1 MNTVTNNEFLE
12 VIFSDLSKDQR
23 LWINAKEGNPNNQ
36 GGQFWSG
43 YSINS
48 ANDCEADFKEKNAY
62 FCVSYIQRKQRR
74 SPTRTKDNFGGM
86 ALVVLDDANNI
97 NFTPTYTLETS
108 PNNHQVGLVLDQPI
122 TDSEQASRLMGEL
135 AKQKL
140 INVDSSGNNIVRYV
154 RLPNGSN
161 GKFEHPYRHQM
172 LDWHPNKV
180 FTLKEVCECLGLDYS
195 HITNENARPTTRMLP
210 ELPKPT
216 HQLAKDLT
224 IIINNNQSVND
235 TAMIQFDAWVPEL
248 FPFAKKT
255 ADGYRVSSS
264 SLGRALEEDI
274 SIHQE
279 GIKDFG
285 IADQGDL
292 REGKRTP
299 IELVAEHQ
307 LGGIQNQVAAEVWLR
322 DKLGLEPI
330 QSTLAPSE
338 LELFRAGTEHSIALA
353 LEERFKNKLKYNV
366 TTKEW
371 LLWDGKTWVVDA
383 LNTVF
388 HHCRQ
393 ISIVVVNNKT
403 THKSSFFKGV
413 EMIAR
418 SSPPFAITAN
428 AFDADNY
435 ILNTPDG
442 IVDLRTGDISPHK
455 AELLLSKM
463 TSVGIS
469 NDYGTRFPL
478 FLREITCED
487 AELEVFLQ
495 VSLGACL
502 SGAME
507 NHWLLFWIG
516 TGRNGKNTLGDA
528 VMNILGDYARKVPST
543 ILMKKNYESHPTEI
557 AQLFGARLAIGS
569 EVEQSAFWSESKLN
583 ELTGDEK
590 ISARFIGGNF
600 FEFPKTFKFLIYG
613 NHRPRLNS
621 ITPALK
627 SRIKMVRFN
636 VDFSQN
642 GDPELPKKLRSEYP
656 NILRWLIDGHKMW
669 LENGMKLPPCKAVD
683 DELEDYMSSQATVD
697 NWIEDFV
704 TKTQNKW
711 ISSKVLF
718 ESYLSWKHS
727 RGEHPSSQVVWAESM
742 KKQFIS
748 KRHNTGIIF
757 EVELKP
763 MESPFRNLPSQGGLV
778 LNRLLDT
785 ALDE

>member
-12 VIFSDLSKDQR
+12 VIFATKPSDAR
-23 LWINAKEGNPNNQ
+23 LWINAKEGNPKDH
-36 GGQFWSG
+36 GGKFWSG
-43 YSINS
+43 YSIHS
-48 ANDCEADFKEKNAY
+48 ANDCDADFKSKNAY
-62 FCVSYIQRKQRR
+62 FSVSYLNPMRRRTERK
-74 SPTRTKDNFGGM
+74 KDNFGGM
-86 ALVVLDDANNI
+86 ALIVLDDANNI
-97 NFTPTYTLETS
+97 NFTPTYKLETS
-108 PNNHQVGLVLDQPI
+108 PNNYQVGLVLDKPI
-122 TDSEQASRLMGEL
+122 IDIEQASRLMEAL
-135 AKQKL
+135 AKQDYIKA
-140 INVDSSGNNIVRYV
+140 DSSGNNIVRYV

-161 GKFEHPYRHQM
+161 GKFERPYRHQM
-172 LDWHPNKV
+172 IDWHPDKT
-180 FTLKEVCECLGLDYS
+180 FTLEEVCKTLGLDYR
-195 HITNENARPTTRMLP
+195 HITSETTQPTTKMVSV
-210 ELPKPT
+210 LPKPT

-224 IIINNNQSVND
+224 NIINNNHAVND
-235 TAMIQFDAWVPEL
+235 LARANFDSWVPSL

-255 ADGYRVSSS
+255 AEGYRISSS
-264 SLGRALEEDI
+264 SLGRPLEEDI
-274 SIHQE
+274 SIHQD

-292 REGKRTP
+292 REGKRTA
-299 IELVAEHQ
+299 IELVAEHRF
-307 LGGIQNQVAAEVWLR
+307 GGIHNQVAAEVWLR

-366 TTKEW
+366 STKEW

-393 ISIVVVNNKT
+393 ISTVVVHNKNA
-403 THKSSFFKGV
+403 HKSPFFRGV
-413 EMIAR
+413 EIISR
-418 SSPPFAITAN
+418 SSPSFAITAN

-435 ILNTPDG
+435 LLNTPDG

-455 AELLLSKM
+455 PELLLSKM
-463 TSVGIS
+463 TSVGIA
-469 NDYGTRFPL
+469 NDYGTRFPQ
-478 FLREITCED
+478 FLKEITCED
-487 AELEVFLQ
+487 KELEVFLQ

-543 ILMKKNYESHPTEI
+543 ILMKKNYEAHPTEI
-557 AQLFGARLAIGS
+557 AQLFGSRLAIGS

-621 ITPALK
+621 ITQALK

-636 VDFSQN
+636 ADFSQN
-642 GDPELPKKLRSEYP
+642 GDPELPSKLRNEYP
-656 NILRWLIDGHKMW
+656 NILRWLIDGHKIW
-669 LENGMKLPPCKAVD
+669 LENGMKLTPCKAVE

-704 TKTQNKW
+704 TETQNKW

-718 ESYLSWKHS
+718 DAYLSWKHS
-727 RGEHPSSQVVWAESM
+727 RGENPSSQVVWSESM
-742 KKQFIS
+742 KKRFIF
-748 KRHNTGIIF
+748 KRNNSGIIF
-757 EVELKP
+757 EVELNQA
-763 MESPFRNLPSQGGLV
+763 ESPLKDLPRQGG
-778 LNRLLDT
+778 D
-785 ALDE
+785 

>member
-1 MNTVTNNEFLE
+1 MNTVTNNKFLE
-12 VIFSDLSKDQR
+12 VIFAHKPLEAR
-23 LWINAKEGNPNNQ
+23 LWINAKDGNPKEQ

-43 YSINS
+43 YSIHS
-48 ANDCEADFKEKNAY
+48 ANDCDADFKSKNAFFSVAY
-62 FCVSYIQRKQRR
+62 LNPMRRRTERK
-74 SPTRTKDNFGGM
+74 KENFGGM
-86 ALVVLDDANNI
+86 AIVVLDDANNV
-97 NFTPTYTLETS
+97 NFTPTYKLETS
-108 PNNHQVGLVLDQPI
+108 PNNHQVGLVLDEPI

-140 INVDSSGNNIVRYV
+140 INADSSGNNIVRYV

-161 GKFEHPYRHQM
+161 GKFEHPYRHQ
-172 LDWHPNKV
+172 LKEWHPNKT
-180 FTLKEVCECLGLDYS
+180 FTLKEVCNCLGLDYN
-195 HITNENARPTTRMLP
+195 HITNGSNQPTTKMLP
-210 ELPKPT
+210 VLPKPT

-224 IIINNNQSVND
+224 SLINNNKTVND
-235 TAMIQFDAWVPEL
+235 AAMIQFDVWVPVL

-264 SLGRALEEDI
+264 SLGRALEEDL
-274 SIHQE
+274 SIHRE

-292 REGKRTP
+292 RDGNRTP
-299 IELVAEHQ
+299 IELVAEYKF
-307 LGGIQNQVAAEVWLR
+307 GGIQNQVPAEVWLR
-322 DKLGLEPI
+322 DKLGLDPI

-353 LEERFKNKLKYNV
+353 LEQKFNGRLKYNV
-366 TTKEW
+366 TNKQW
-371 LLWDGKTWVVDA
+371 LLWDGKTWTVDV
-383 LNTVF
+383 LNIVF

-393 ISIVVVNNKT
+393 ISTIVVNNKT
-403 THKSSFFKGV
+403 AHKSAFFQGV
-413 EMIAR
+413 ERIAR
-418 SSPPFAITAN
+418 TARSFATTAN

-435 ILNTPDG
+435 ILNTPSG
-442 IVDLRTGDISPHK
+442 VVDLRTGDISPHK
-455 AELLLSKM
+455 PELLLSKI

-469 NDYGTRFPL
+469 NSYGTRFPQ
-478 FLREITCED
+478 FLKEITCND
-487 AELEVFLQ
+487 QELETFLQ

-543 ILMKKNYESHPTEI
+543 ILMKKNYEGHPTEI
-557 AQLFGARLAIGS
+557 AQLFGSRLAIGS

-636 VDFSQN
+636 ADFSQN
-642 GDPELPKKLRSEYP
+642 GDPELAKKLRNEYS
-656 NILRWLIDGHKMW
+656 NILKWLVDGHKMW
-669 LENGMKLPPCKAVD
+669 LDNGMKLTSCKAVD

-697 NWIEDFV
+697 NWIDEFV
-704 TKTQNKW
+704 TEAEYRWVT
-711 ISSKVLF
+711 SKVLF
-718 ESYLSWKHS
+718 DSYVSWKHG
-727 RGEHPSSQVVWAESM
+727 RGENPSSQVVWAESM
-742 KKQFIS
+742 KKRFIS
-748 KRHNTGIIF
+748 KKSNVGTVF
-757 EVELKP
+757 QVELKP
-763 MESPFRNLPSQGGLV
+763 TESPFRDLPS
-778 LNRLLDT
+778 REET
-785 ALDE
+785 IPR

>member
-12 VIFSDLSKDQR
+12 VIFSDLSNDQR
-23 LWINAKEGNPNNQ
+23 LWINAKEGNPNNE

-43 YSINS
+43 HSIDN
-48 ANDCEADFKEKNAY
+48 ANDCEADFKDKNAY
-62 FCVSYIQRKQRR
+62 FSVASIQLKQRR
-74 SPTRTKDNFGGM
+74 SPSRTKDNFGGM
-86 ALVVLDDANNI
+86 PLVVLDDANGI
-97 NFTPTYTLETS
+97 HFTPTYTLETS
-108 PNNHQVGLVLDQPI
+108 PKNHQVGLKLTQPI
-122 TDSEQASRLMGEL
+122 TNVEQASRLMEEL
-135 AKQKL
+135 ANQKL
-140 INVDSSGNNIVRYV
+140 IRVDSSGNNPVRYV

-161 GKFEHPYRHQM
+161 GKLEPPHRHR
-172 LDWHPNKV
+172 LLEWNPKRT
-180 FTLKEVCECLGLDYS
+180 FTLEEACKCLGLDYNYIIGS
-195 HITNENARPTTRMLP
+195 ASPSKKMLSA
-210 ELPKPT
+210 LPKPNT
-216 HQLAKDLT
+216 QLSKDLT
-224 IIINNNQSVND
+224 NLITNNQSVND
-235 TAMIQFDAWVPEL
+235 SAMINLDAWVSEL

-264 SLGRALEEDI
+264 SLGRALEEDL
-274 SIHQE
+274 SIHHE

-292 REGKRTP
+292 RKGKRTP
-299 IELVAEHQ
+299 IELVAEHRF
-307 LGGIQNQVAAEVWLR
+307 GGIQNQIPAEVWLR
-322 DKLGLEPI
+322 NKLGLEPI

-353 LEERFKNKLKYNV
+353 LESRFKGKLKYNV
-366 TTKEW
+366 DTKQW
-371 LLWDGKTWVVDA
+371 LLWDGKSWVVDA

-393 ISIVVVNNKT
+393 IATVVVHNKNA
-403 THKSSFFKGV
+403 HKSPFFRGV
-413 EMIAR
+413 EVISR
-418 SSPPFAITAN
+418 SAPHFAITAN

-435 ILNTPDG
+435 LLNTPDG
-442 IVDLRTGDISPHK
+442 VVDLRTGAVSPHK
-455 AELLLSKM
+455 AEFLLSKM
-463 TSVGIS
+463 TSVGIA
-469 NDYGTRFPL
+469 NDYGARFPQ
-478 FLREITCED
+478 FLKEITCND
-487 AELEVFLQ
+487 QELETFLQ

-543 ILMKKNYESHPTEI
+543 ILMKKNYEAHPTEI
-557 AQLFGARLAIGS
+557 AQLFGSRLAIGS

-636 VDFSQN
+636 ADFSQN
-642 GDPELPKKLRSEYP
+642 GDPELPRKMRSEYT

-697 NWIEDFV
+697 NWIDEFV
-704 TKTQNKW
+704 TETKNRW
-711 ISSKVLF
+711 ISSKTLF
-718 ESYLSWKHS
+718 ESYVTWKHS
-727 RGEHPSSQVVWAESM
+727 RGENPSSQVVWSESL
-742 KKQFIS
+742 KKRFTS
-748 KRHNTGIIF
+748 KRGQSGIIF

-763 MESPFRNLPSQGGLV
+763 IESAFSSLPSHGG
-778 LNRLLDT
+778 
-785 ALDE
+785 EEC